1 MESDRAELD
10 IHMFREELDLR
21 HRSLQISL
29 DAHDLVGCL
38 LDPSPALQRNR
49 SQRPRNLAAV
59 PSQTAWF
66 PGLLS
71 KVNLPSTASPPLS
84 QSFATYLIIIP
95 VVGMKNQNSCGKASR
110 GNRVWKHRKISCP
123 VSVFLDAEIAGT
135 HLGSRN

>member
-1 MESDRAELD
+1 RESVLPSYMPSPQIKVDVGTGRQPHVFLLTMESDRAELD
-10 IHMFREELDLR
+10 IHMFRDELDLR

-71 KVNLPSTASPPLS
+71 KVNLPSTASLPLS
-84 QSFATYLIIIP
+84 QSFATYLIII
-95 VVGMKNQNSCGKASR
+95 
-110 GNRVWKHRKISCP
+110 
-123 VSVFLDAEIAGT
+123 
-135 HLGSRN
+135 